1 MNIKSDYQV
10 HESQNTCVLK
20 VLTKASYT
28 NCEPVRIFFDQQFE
42 SGKKTFIVDFDN
54 CSSVDST
61 FLGILVGLALKL
73 RSSDPK
79 GKLILVNLRERNLQ
93 TVKNLGIHRI
103 AQVSS
108 FKVNDKKDLINLNS
122 EKLEKAVDSETI
134 HFAHKTLM
142 ELNAKNLKVFCDVV
156 SFLEKDLERNR

>member
-1 MNIKSDYQV
+1 MNSKSDYQV

-42 SGKKTFIVDFDN
+42 NGKKTFIVDFDS

-79 GKLILVNLRERNLQ
+79 GTLILVNLRERNLE

-103 AQVSS
+103 AEISS
-108 FKVNDKKDLINLNS
+108 SIVNDEKDLINLGSVSSDKGVNS
-122 EKLEKAVDSETI
+122 ETV

-142 ELNAKNLKVFCDVV
+142 ELNTKNLKVFCDVV
-156 SFLEKDLERNR
+156 SFLEKYLERNR

>member
-20 VLTKASYT
+20 VLTKASYI

-73 RSSDPK
+73 RASDPK
-79 GKLILVNLRERNLQ
+79 GTLILVNLRERNLE
-93 TVKNLGIHRI
+93 TVENLGIHRI
-103 AQVSS
+103 AEISS
-108 FKVNDKKDLINLNS
+108 SIVNDKKDLINLDSAPSN
-122 EKLEKAVDSETI
+122 KGVDSETV

>member
-1 MNIKSDYQV
+1 MNKENNYQV
-10 HESQNTCVLK
+10 HDSSKASVLQ
-20 VLTKASYT
+20 VLAKASYT
-28 NCEPVRIFFDQQFE
+28 NCEPVRTFFDQQFE
-42 SGKKTFIVDFDN
+42 NGKKTFIVDFDS

-79 GKLILVNLRERNLQ
+79 GTLILVNLRERNLE

-103 AQVSS
+103 AEISS
-108 FKVNDKKDLINLNS
+108 SIVNDEKDLINLDSVSSDKGVNS
-122 EKLEKAVDSETI
+122 ETV

-142 ELNAKNLKVFCDVV
+142 ELNTKNLKVFCDVV